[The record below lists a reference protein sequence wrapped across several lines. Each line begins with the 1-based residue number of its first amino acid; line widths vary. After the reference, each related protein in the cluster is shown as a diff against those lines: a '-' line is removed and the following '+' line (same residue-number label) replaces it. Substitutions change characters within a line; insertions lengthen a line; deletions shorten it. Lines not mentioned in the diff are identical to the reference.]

1 MGDRAAD
8 GHRYHGPALA
18 RKVRTPAPP
27 KRKVQAPQVRNAPRT
42 RREEE
47 RSRTILYVLGASG
60 FLMLAVVA
68 AIFLFSGG
76 SSSKAATNAD
86 EAVRNAGG
94 TVQTVQ
100 AAPNFMLNG
109 KKLPYRHLPTD
120 ALPPGF
126 KYNTN
131 PPTSG
136 VHTNSTVIYGIY
148 DQPVPTISTVH
159 NLEHGA
165 VVIRYGPQVPQSEV
179 AKIADWY
186 LESPNGL
193 VVAPMA
199 GLGNKIAL
207 TAWTYDQNR
216 QNDRNYE
223 GEGHLAKLTKFD
235 EDAFNAFVNAYRGK
249 GPERFK
255 VSDLQPGGP

>member
-1 MGDRAAD
+1 MAL
-8 GHRYHGPALA
+8 ALA
-18 RKVRTPAPP
+18 RKARTPAPP

-42 RREEE
+42 PRDEA
-47 RSRTILYVLGASG
+47 RSRMILYVLAVSG
-60 FLMLAVVA
+60 FVMVVIVG
-68 AIFLFSGG
+68 AIFLLAGG
-76 SSSKAATNAD
+76 GDSKAATNAD
-86 EAVRNAGG
+86 EAVRTAGG

-109 KKLPYRHLPTD
+109 KKLPYRHLPNGV
-120 ALPPGF
+120 LPKGF
-126 KYNTN
+126 HYNTN

-136 VHTNSTVIYGIY
+136 IHTNETVIYGIY

-159 NLEHGA
+159 NLEHGG

-179 AKIADWY
+179 AKIAEWY

-193 VVAPMA
+193 VIAPMA

-223 GEGHLAKLTKFD
+223 GEGHLAELTKFD
-235 EDAFNAFVNAYRGK
+235 QDAFNAFLDAYRGS

-255 VSDLQPGGP
+255 VSDLKPGGP

>member
-1 MGDRAAD
+1 MAV
-8 GHRYHGPALA
+8 ALA
-18 RKVRTPAPP
+18 RKARTPAPP

-42 RREEE
+42 PRDEA
-47 RSRTILYVLGASG
+47 RSRMILYVLAVSG
-60 FLMLAVVA
+60 FVMVA
-68 AIFLFSGG
+68 IVGAIFLLAGG
-76 SSSKAATNAD
+76 SDSKAATNAD
-86 EAVRNAGG
+86 DAVREAGG

-109 KKLPYRHLPTD
+109 KKLPYRHLPNGV
-120 ALPPGF
+120 LPKGF
-126 KYNTN
+126 HYSTN

-136 VHTNSTVIYGIY
+136 IHTNETVIYGIY
-148 DQPVPTISTVH
+148 DQSVPTISSVH
-159 NLEHGA
+159 NLEHGG

-179 AKIADWY
+179 SKIADWY
-186 LESPNGL
+186 LQSPNGL

-207 TAWTYDQNR
+207 SAWTYDLNR

-223 GEGHLAKLTKFD
+223 GEGHLAELTKFD
-235 EDAFNAFVNAYRGK
+235 EDAFNAFLDAYRGK

>member
-1 MGDRAAD
+1 VATATMARG
-8 GHRYHGPALA
+8 LA
-18 RKVRTPAPP
+18 KKARTPAPP

-42 RREEE
+42 PREEA
-47 RSRTILYVLGASG
+47 RSRMILYA
-60 FLMLAVVA
+60 LAVSGIVMVVIVG
-68 AIFLFSGG
+68 AIFLLAGG
-76 SSSKAATNAD
+76 SNSTAATNAD

-94 TVQTVQ
+94 TIRTIN

-148 DQPVPTISTVH
+148 DQSVPAISTVH

-179 AKIADWY
+179 AKISEWY

-199 GLGNKIAL
+199 GLGDKIAL

-223 GEGHLAKLTKFD
+223 GEGHLAELTKFD
-235 EDAFNAFVNAYRGK
+235 ADAFNAFVDAYRGK

-255 VSDLQPGGP
+255 VTDLQPGGP

>member
-1 MGDRAAD
+1 MIL
-8 GHRYHGPALA
+8 YALA
-18 RKVRTPAPP
+18 V
-27 KRKVQAPQVRNAPRT
+27 
-42 RREEE
+42 
-47 RSRTILYVLGASG
+47 SG
-60 FLMLAVVA
+60 IVMVVIVG
-68 AIFLFSGG
+68 AIFLLAGG
-76 SSSKAATNAD
+76 SNSTAATNAD

-94 TVQTVQ
+94 TIRTIN

-126 KYNTN
+126 KYNTS

-148 DQPVPTISTVH
+148 DQSVPAISTVH

-179 AKIADWY
+179 AKISEWY

-199 GLGNKIAL
+199 GLGDKIAL
-207 TAWTYDQNR
+207 TAWTSP
-216 QNDRNYE
+216 E
-223 GEGHLAKLTKFD
+223 GGTGQGRIAVCNAYNEKPFTAFR
-235 EDAFNAFVNAYRGK
+235 DAFRGK
-249 GPERFK
+249 GPERFPL
-255 VSDLQPGGP
+255 DTLTPGA

>member
-1 MGDRAAD
+1 MAL
-8 GHRYHGPALA
+8 ALA
-18 RKVRTPAPP
+18 RKARTPTPP
-27 KRKVQAPQVRNAPRT
+27 KRKVQAPQVRTAPRNT
-42 RREEE
+42 DDRNRM
-47 RSRTILYVLGASG
+47 ILYILGASG
-60 FLMLAVVA
+60 FVMVAIVA
-68 AIFLFSGG
+68 AIFLFAGG
-76 SSSKAATNAD
+76 GDSKAATDAAQ
-86 EAVRNAGG
+86 AVREAGG
-94 TVQTVQ
+94 TIRTVD

-109 KKLPYRHLPTD
+109 KKLPYRHLPTGV
-120 ALPPGF
+120 LPKGF

-136 VHTNSTVIYGIY
+136 IHTNETVIYGIY

-165 VVIRYGPQVPQSEV
+165 VVIRYGPQVPRSEI
-179 AKIADWY
+179 AKIGEWY
-186 LESPNGL
+186 LKSPDGL
-193 VVAPMA
+193 VVAPLA

-223 GEGHLAKLTKFD
+223 GEGHLAELTRFD
-235 EDAFNAFVNAYRGK
+235 ENAFDAFVDAYRGK

-255 VSDLQPGGP
+255 VSDLKPGGP

>member
-1 MGDRAAD
+1 MRL
-8 GHRYHGPALA
+8 ALA
-18 RKVRTPAPP
+18 RKARTPAPP
-27 KRKVQAPQVRNAPRT
+27 KRKVQAPQARTAQRAPRDEG
-42 RREEE
+42 RNRM
-47 RSRTILYVLGASG
+47 ILYVLGASG
-60 FLMLAVVA
+60 FVMLAVVA

-76 SSSKAATNAD
+76 GDSKAATSAD

-109 KKLPYRHLPTD
+109 KKLPYRHLPNGV
-120 ALPPGF
+120 LPQGF

-136 VHTNSTVIYGIY
+136 VHTNETVIYGIY
-148 DQPVPTISTVH
+148 DQSVPMISTVH

-165 VVIRYGPQVPQSEV
+165 IVIRYGSQVPQSEI
-179 AKIADWY
+179 AKIGDWY

-216 QNDRNYE
+216 QNDKNYE
-223 GEGHLAKLTKFD
+223 GEGHLAELTKFD
-235 EDAFNAFVNAYRGK
+235 DGAFNAFVDAYRGK